1 MTHGRVQA
9 GQTVDGFLI
18 GELIHQ
24 GGMSTLRVVTRPD
37 IDVPVLMK
45 VPKLLEGMDPAAI
58 VSFEMEQMILPRI
71 SGVHVPRFFGAGD
84 FAVQPYIVMERIP
97 GRPLLDKLDALP
109 LPYEEVA
116 AIGAKVATAIHDL
129 HLQHVVHLDVK
140 PSNILF
146 RPTGE
151 AVLVDFGL
159 SRHAQLPDL
168 MAEEFR
174 IPYGTGP
181 YLAPEQILGVRKDPR
196 SDLFALGVLL
206 YFFST
211 GVRPFGD
218 PKSKRQLHKRLWRDP
233 VPPRK
238 LRADSPPWLQE
249 IVLRCLEVDPARRH
263 PSASQL
269 AFDLSQTEQVK
280 LTARSEK
287 VKRDPWTVA
296 MKRRFNPQAEAPVVR
311 HAEKATQVSTAPIV
325 AVALDLSE
333 GSEELAVALRENV
346 QRGIERLPD
355 ARFAILNVLKQHRI
369 ALDQKLDEDGQN
381 KHLMR
386 LVELRHWAQ
395 KLDVPEHRI
404 SFHVLESPD
413 PAAAILDY
421 AETNDVDHIV
431 MGARTNSVLRSLLGS
446 VSAAVAAKA
455 PCTVTVVRPRRKG
468 RSAQP
473 DEASGDHAPVG
484 ERAV

>member
-1 MTHGRVQA
+1 MMHGRVHT

-24 GGMSTLRVVTRPD
+24 GGMSTLRAVTRPD
-37 IDVPVLMK
+37 IDTPILMK
-45 VPKLLEGMDPAAI
+45 VPKILEGMDPAAI
-58 VSFEMEQMILPRI
+58 VSFEMEQMILPRV
-71 SGVHVPRFFGAGD
+71 SGVHVPKFFAAGD
-84 FAVQPYIVMERIP
+84 FAVQPYIVMEHVP
-97 GRPLLDKLDALP
+97 GKTLLHKLDDLP

-116 AIGAKVATAIHDL
+116 AIGTKVATAIHDL
-129 HLQHVVHLDVK
+129 HRQRVIHFDVK

-146 RPTGE
+146 RATGE
-151 AVLVDFGL
+151 AVLIDFGL
-159 SRHAQLPDL
+159 SRHEQLPDL

-211 GVRPFGD
+211 GTRPFGD

-238 LRADSPPWLQE
+238 LRPDYPLWLQE
-249 IVLRCLEVDPARRH
+249 IVLRCLEIDPARRH
-263 PSASQL
+263 PSAGQL
-269 AFDLSQTEQVK
+269 AFDLSHPGQVK
-280 LTARSEK
+280 LTVRSERL
-287 VKRDPWTVA
+287 KRDPWTVA
-296 MKRRFNPQAEAPVVR
+296 IRRRFNPHTEELVVKS
-311 HAEKATQVSTAPIV
+311 AATATHVSTAPIV
-325 AVALDLSE
+325 AIALDLSE
-333 GSEELAVALRENV
+333 GSEALAEALRETV
-346 QRGIERLPD
+346 QRGLERLPD

-369 ALDQKLDEDGQN
+369 ALDQKLDQDGQN

-395 KLDVPEHRI
+395 KLDVAAHRI

-413 PAAAILDY
+413 PAAAIIDY
-421 AETNDVDHIV
+421 AETNAVDQIV
-431 MGARTNSVLRSLLGS
+431 LGARTNSMLRTILGS
-446 VSAAVAAKA
+446 ISAEVAAKA
-455 PCTVTVVRPRRKG
+455 PCTVTVVRPRRRVSG
-468 RSAQP
+468 A
-473 DEASGDHAPVG
+473 DESSKV
-484 ERAV
+484 

>member
-9 GQTVDGFLI
+9 GQTIDGFLI

-24 GGMSTLRVVTRPD
+24 GGMSTLRTVTRPD
-37 IDVPVLMK
+37 IDAPILMK

-58 VSFEMEQMILPRI
+58 VSFEMEQMILPRV
-71 SGVHVPRFFGAGD
+71 SGVHVPRFYAAGD
-84 FAVQPYIVMERIP
+84 FSVQPYIVMEHVP
-97 GRPLLDKLDALP
+97 GRPLLHKLDLLP
-109 LPYEEVA
+109 LPYDEVA
-116 AIGAKVATAIHDL
+116 AIGAKVAMAIHDL
-129 HLQHVVHLDVK
+129 HRQHVIHFDVK

-146 RPTGE
+146 RPSGE
-151 AVLVDFGL
+151 AVLIDFGL
-159 SRHAQLPDL
+159 SRHEQLPDL

-211 GVRPFGD
+211 GTRPFGD
-218 PKSKRQLHKRLWRDP
+218 PKGKGQLHKRLWRDP
-233 VPPRK
+233 APPRK
-238 LRADSPPWLQE
+238 LRADYPLWLQE
-249 IVLRCLEVDPARRH
+249 IVLRCLEVDPARRL

-269 AFDLSQTEQVK
+269 AFELSHPDQVK
-280 LTARSEK
+280 LTARSERLH
-287 VKRDPWTVA
+287 RDPWTTA
-296 MKRRFNPQAEAPVVR
+296 IKRRFNPHTEEPVVR
-311 HAEKATQVSTAPIV
+311 NAELATQVSSAPIV

-333 GSEELAVALRENV
+333 GSEELSEALLENV
-346 QRGIERLPD
+346 QRGLQRLPD

-404 SFHVLESPD
+404 SFHVLVSPD

-431 MGARTNSVLRSLLGS
+431 LGARTNTVLRSILGS

-455 PCTVTVVRPRRKG
+455 PCTVTVVRPPRRSG
-468 RSAQP
+468 RRERA
-473 DEASGDHAPVG
+473 DAASGI
-484 ERAV
+484 

>member
-1 MTHGRVQA
+1 MMHGRVQA
-9 GQTVDGFLI
+9 GQTVDGFLV

-24 GGMSTLRVVTRPD
+24 GGMSTLRAVTHPD
-37 IDVPVLMK
+37 IDVPILMK
-45 VPKLLEGMDPAAI
+45 VPKLLEGMDAAAI
-58 VSFEMEQMILPRI
+58 VSFEMEQMILPRL
-71 SGVHVPRFFGAGD
+71 GGTHVPRFFAAGE
-84 FAVQPYIVMERIP
+84 FSVQPYIVIEQIG
-97 GRPLLDKLDALP
+97 GRTLLHKLDSLP

-116 AIGAKVATAIHDL
+116 AVGAKVATAIHDL
-129 HLQHVVHLDVK
+129 HRQHVIHFDIK
-140 PSNILF
+140 PSNIMF
-146 RPTGE
+146 RKSGE
-151 AVLVDFGL
+151 AVLIDFGL
-159 SRHAQLPDL
+159 ARHDQLPDL

-211 GVRPFGD
+211 GIRPFGD
-218 PKSKRQLHKRLWRDP
+218 PKGKVQLHRRLWRDP

-238 LRADSPPWLQE
+238 LRADYPDWLQE

-263 PSASQL
+263 PSAGQL
-269 AFDLSQTEQVK
+269 AFDLSHPGQVK
-280 LTARSEK
+280 LTARSERLK
-287 VKRDPWTVA
+287 QDPWMVA
-296 MKRRFNPQAEAPVVR
+296 LRRRFNPRTEEPVVR
-311 HAEKATQVSTAPIV
+311 HAELATQVSSAPIV

-333 GSEELAVALRENV
+333 ESEPLAEALRETV
-346 QRGIERLPD
+346 QRGLQRLPD

-369 ALDQKLDEDGQN
+369 ALDQKLDADGQN

-395 KLDVPEHRI
+395 KLEVAENRI

-421 AETNDVDHIV
+421 AETNDVDQIV
-431 MGARTNSVLRSLLGS
+431 LGARTNSLRRTILGS
-446 VSAAVAAKA
+446 VSAEVAAKA
-455 PCTVTVVRPRRKG
+455 PCTVTVVRPRRAAVAAPG
-468 RSAQP
+468 TG
-473 DEASGDHAPVG
+473 EA
-484 ERAV
+484 

>member
-1 MTHGRVQA
+1 MPMHGRVQA

-18 GELIHQ
+18 GALLHE
-24 GGMSTLRVVTRPD
+24 GGMSSLRSVTRPD
-37 IDVPVLMK
+37 VDIPILMK
-45 VPKLLEGMDPAAI
+45 VPKLQEGMDPAAI

-71 SGVHVPRFFGAGD
+71 SGVHVPRFFAAGD
-84 FAVQPYIVMERIP
+84 FAVQPYIVMEHVP
-97 GRPLLDKLDALP
+97 GETLLHKLDLLP

-116 AIGAKVATAIHDL
+116 GIGAKVAAAIHDL
-129 HLQHVVHLDVK
+129 HRQHVIHFDVK

-146 RPTGE
+146 RPMGE
-151 AVLVDFGL
+151 AVLIDFGL
-159 SRHAQLPDL
+159 SRHEQLPDL

-206 YFFST
+206 YFFTT
-211 GVRPFGD
+211 GKRPFGD

-238 LRADSPPWLQE
+238 LRADYPPWLQE
-249 IVLRCLEVDPARRH
+249 IVLRCLEVDPSRRH
-263 PSASQL
+263 PSAAQL
-269 AFDLSQTEQVK
+269 AFDLSHPDQVK
-280 LTARSEK
+280 LTARSE
-287 VKRDPWTVA
+287 RLHQDPWTRA
-296 MKRRFNPQAEAPVVR
+296 IKRRFNPQTEEPVVR
-311 HAEKATQVSTAPIV
+311 NAELATQTSTAPIV
-325 AVALDLSE
+325 AIALDLSD
-333 GSEELAVALRENV
+333 GSEALAEALRENV
-346 QRGIERLPD
+346 QRGLERLPD

-386 LVELRHWAQ
+386 LVQLRHWAE
-395 KLDVPEHRI
+395 KLDVAAHRI

-431 MGARTNSVLRSLLGS
+431 LGARTNSVLRSILGS
-446 VSAAVAAKA
+446 VSAEVAAKA
-455 PCTVTVVRPRRKG
+455 PCTVTVVRPPRRSG
-468 RSAQP
+468 RKERS
-473 DEASGDHAPVG
+473 DEGA
-484 ERAV
+484 EI

>member
-1 MTHGRVQA
+1 MMHGRVHA

-24 GGMSTLRVVTRPD
+24 GGMSTLRAVTRPD

-45 VPKLLEGMDPAAI
+45 VPKILEGMDPAAI
-58 VSFEMEQMILPRI
+58 VSFEMEQMILPRV
-71 SGVHVPRFFGAGD
+71 SGVHVPKFFAAGD
-84 FAVQPYIVMERIP
+84 FAVQPYIVMEHVP
-97 GRPLLDKLDALP
+97 GKTLLHKLDDLP

-116 AIGAKVATAIHDL
+116 AIGTKVATAIHDL
-129 HLQHVVHLDVK
+129 HRQHVIHFDVK

-146 RPTGE
+146 RATGE
-151 AVLVDFGL
+151 AVLIDFGL
-159 SRHAQLPDL
+159 SRHEQLPDL

-196 SDLFALGVLL
+196 SDLFALGALL

-211 GVRPFGD
+211 GTRPFGD

-238 LRADSPPWLQE
+238 LRPDYPPWLQE
-249 IVLRCLEVDPARRH
+249 IVLRCLEIDPARRH
-263 PSASQL
+263 PSAGQL
-269 AFDLSQTEQVK
+269 AFDLSHPGQVK
-280 LTARSEK
+280 LTVRSERL
-287 VKRDPWTVA
+287 KRDPWTVA
-296 MKRRFNPQAEAPVVR
+296 IRRRFNPHTEELVVKS
-311 HAEKATQVSTAPIV
+311 AATATQVSTAPIV

-333 GSEELAVALRENV
+333 GSEALAEALRETV
-346 QRGIERLPD
+346 QRGLERLPD

-369 ALDQKLDEDGQN
+369 ALDQKLDQDGQN

-395 KLDVPEHRI
+395 KLDVAAHRI

-413 PAAAILDY
+413 PAAAIIDY
-421 AETNDVDHIV
+421 AETNAVDQIV
-431 MGARTNSVLRSLLGS
+431 LGARTNSMLRTILGS
-446 VSAAVAAKA
+446 VSAEVAAKA
-455 PCTVTVVRPRRKG
+455 PCTVTVVRPRRRVSG
-468 RSAQP
+468 A
-473 DEASGDHAPVG
+473 DESSKV
-484 ERAV
+484 